1 MLLYVLTKSS
11 KLNLNDKQIIG
22 IFSESVGLEK
32 KIMLD
37 QIHSEMDYQLEGP
50 FNVDITEKNKFLP
63 TDLFLK
69 LPSVPDTPLLLPHS
83 SPRGIRV
90 DDSLRY

>member
-37 QIHSEMDYQLEGP
+37 QIHSEMYYQLEGP
-50 FNVDITEKNKFLP
+50 FNVT
-63 TDLFLK
+63 
-69 LPSVPDTPLLLPHS
+69 
-83 SPRGIRV
+83 
-90 DDSLRY
+90 